1 MHREDVEVVLYLYL
15 LSVTALVFG
24 VLHRTHTRRADQ
36 PGRGPIQHRD
46 RVNLQRIAVVL
57 ATVGLAAYAYGIVN
71 VGGFVAAFS
80 RVKGGGET
88 GSGYIGEAANL
99 GLVTAALVALS
110 RYREGWTQGTLILLL
125 MGLLPNLIQG
135 TFGGRRGPLFLSLTG
150 LVLAWLITQRRR
162 PRLLTVCCALA
173 GVFLSVA
180 LVWSQRKL
188 PVPWF

>member
-1 MHREDVEVVLYLYL
+1 M
-15 LSVTALVFG
+15 
-24 VLHRTHTRRADQ
+24 
-36 PGRGPIQHRD
+36 
-46 RVNLQRIAVVL
+46 L

-99 GLVTAALVALS
+99 GLVAAALVALS

-125 MGLLPNLIQG
+125 MGLLPNLVQG

-150 LVLAWLITQRRR
+150 IGPCLAHHTTSAPAPANSVLRSRWCVPLGRACVRRSGSFLYLGSDVQEIELGR
-162 PRLLTVCCALA
+162 VSDHALP
-173 GVFLSVA
+173 GGD
-180 LVWSQRKL
+180 
-188 PVPWF
+188 